1 MFNIKKLLA
10 SVSVAAI
17 LSSSFLINASAA
29 TYHFRGDVNNDAYVD
44 AKDANALTDF
54 ILGKKVSGIT
64 RQSSDLNNDGT
75 VNIFDLVLLRRI
87 LAGYDKQTLFI
98 RGGNKEFKPGERF
111 LENDRYYAVFQGDGN
126 CVVYK
131 KSGGHVFHTG
141 THFGDDFKD
150 YRLIFQA
157 DGNIVIYATPN
168 YPGAARRAIWH
179 SRTHDRNKDTTKPY
193 ELSFD
198 SNGNLLFNGQN
209 GLMWKST
216 TKYNPDPLTNEERR
230 MVALE
235 RMKKNYQYPTVEK
248 AAIDFIFYF
257 NPFSITEQREFG
269 TSINRVT
276 GSDGKDKYVIHIDFN
291 DLEHF
296 KGPFRPWNVGEGTGP
311 KIDFYDNTVAWV
323 HTHGH
328 QAVYANNY
336 FSIDDDDPNDDAYP
350 DCQYCKIHKCDGY
363 LGAPNG
369 DIRVFHWQDPIPQY
383 QSQAGQVIYTGAPH
397 YRLY

>member
-1 MFNIKKLLA
+1 MFNVKRFLA

-17 LSSSFLINASAA
+17 MASTFALNLSAA
-29 TYHFRGDVNNDAYVD
+29 SYHFRGDVNNDNCVDDKD
-44 AKDANALTDF
+44 AKALSDY
-54 ILGKKVSGIT
+54 ILGKKVQGLT

-75 VNIFDLVLLRRI
+75 VNIFDLVTLRRI
-87 LAGYDKQTLFI
+87 LASYDKQTLFI
-98 RGGNKEFKPGERF
+98 RYNNKEFKPGEHF
-111 LENDRYYAVFQGDGN
+111 LENDKYYAVIQHDGN
-126 CVVYK
+126 IVVYK
-131 KSGGHVFHTG
+131 KSGGHVFHTV

-157 DGNIVIYATPN
+157 DGNIVLYATPN
-168 YPGAARRAIWH
+168 YPGASRRAIWH

-235 RMKKNYQYPTVEK
+235 RMKKHYMYSTVEK
-248 AAIDFIFYF
+248 AAVDFIFYF
-257 NPFSITEQREFG
+257 NPFSVAERTEYG
-269 TSINRVT
+269 TAINKVT
-276 GSDGKDKYVIHIDFN
+276 DSNGNTKYVIDIDFDN
-291 DLEHF
+291 LDRY
-296 KGPFRPWNVGEGTGP
+296 KGEQRRVDQTDGVGP
-311 KIDFYDNTVAWV
+311 NIDFDNNPAAYV

-328 QAVYANNY
+328 PACDLNNY
-336 FSIDDDDPNDDAYP
+336 FSIRYYGNDTEGVP
-350 DCQYCKIHKCDGY
+350 DCLLAQRHKCDAY

-369 DIRVFHWQDPIPQY
+369 DIRVFHYTDPYPTSEY
-383 QSQAGQVIYTGAPH
+383 YAGQLIMRNAPH
-397 YRLY
+397 

>member
-44 AKDANALTDF
+44 NKDGNALTDF

-126 CVVYK
+126 CVVYTK
-131 KSGGHVFHTG
+131 QGNSVFHTG

-216 TKYNPDPLTNEERR
+216 TKYNPDPLTNAERR

-235 RMKKNYQYPTVEK
+235 RMKKHYMYSTVEK
-248 AAIDFIFYF
+248 AAVDFIFYF
-257 NPFSITEQREFG
+257 NPFSVAERTEYG
-269 TSINRVT
+269 TAINKVT
-276 GSDGKDKYVIHIDFN
+276 DSNGKTKYVIDIDFDN
-291 DLEHF
+291 LERY
-296 KGPFRPWNVGEGTGP
+296 KGEQRGVDQVGGVGP
-311 KIDFYDNTVAWV
+311 SIDFDNNPAAYV

-328 QAVYANNY
+328 QVKPINNY
-336 FSIDDDDPNDDAYP
+336 FSIYDYGEPGTP
-350 DCQYCKIHKCDGY
+350 DCQLAKNHNCDAY

-369 DIRVFHWQDPIPQY
+369 DIRVYYYTEPYPTSEY
-383 QSQAGQVIYTGAPH
+383 NAGHVIMRNAPH
-397 YRLY
+397 